1 MQQMQVA
8 ETPTD
13 VDGTLSDLDIYIQ
26 NLRTAQPNPF
36 MLDS

>member
-13 VDGTLSDLDIYIQ
+13 VDGTLSDFDLYMQGI
-26 NLRTAQPNPF
+26 TSAQS
-36 MLDS
+36 L